1 MLTNTFENVLCL
13 CGTGLNYSQC
23 CAPYHRGDLP
33 APTAEALMRSRFS
46 AYARQNAEYLLAS
59 WDATKRPAKIDFSKE
74 SAEWQRLQIVSC
86 KKGGKSDTKGIV
98 EFKAF
103 YQQDAVACY
112 LHEISR
118 FHKVAGRWLYVD
130 GLIKAAGKL
139 NAHNDTGRNALCGC
153 GSGKKFKRCCGA

>member
-1 MLTNTFENVLCL
+1 MLTLTSENMLCL

-23 CAPYHRGDLP
+23 CAPYHRGEAL

-46 AYARQNAEYLLAS
+46 AYTRRDGEYLLAS
-59 WDATKRPAKIDFSKE
+59 WVVAKRPAKIDFSKE
-74 SAEWQRLQIVSC
+74 TAEWQSLQIVSC
-86 KKGGKSDTKGIV
+86 KKGGQGDTKGIV

-103 YQQDAVACY
+103 YLQDAEACY

-118 FHKVAGRWLYVD
+118 FEKLAGRWLYVD

-139 NAHNDTGRNALCGC
+139 NAHIDTGRNAMCGC